1 MAVLSFVEV
10 ADGKIKKASVEAAYY
25 GSKVAESLG
34 THSISLVIGEASED
48 VLAALGQV
56 GVVQVV
62 QVADARFANFDSK
75 LYTKILAQSVSESG
89 ANVVVMSFN
98 NNGKLL
104 APRLS
109 AKLKAG
115 YVPGAVE
122 LPVFNGNTA
131 HM

>member
-1 MAVLSFVEV
+1 MAVLTFVEI

-25 GSKVAESLG
+25 GSKVAEGLG
-34 THSISLVIGEASED
+34 TDSIAFVIGAAPAD
-48 VLAALGQV
+48 LLATLGQV
-56 GVVQVV
+56 GVKKVV
-62 QVADARFANFDSK
+62 QAGDARFNNFDSK
-75 LYTKILAQSVSESG
+75 LYTKILAQAVSESG
-89 ANVVVMSFN
+89 AKVVVLSSN

-122 LPVFNGNTA
+122 LPVFEGA
-131 HM
+131 KA